1 LCAVPA
7 AGHKINKFIYL
18 HSQRRAHTLKTQR
31 EKLSDAVPLSLSGPG
46 QWKIGGGGEKRQGQL
61 PTPTHT
67 HKGKPTNK
75 QTHIAF

>member
-46 QWKIGGGGEKRQGQL
+46 QWKIVGGERETG
-61 PTPTHT
+61 TVTHT
-67 HKGKPTNK
+67 HTNQQTNK
-75 QTHIAF
+75 HT